1 MTVPT
6 AYEVIA
12 NDLRRSVREGQRGPG
27 DRTELLF
34 TTRLER
40 W

>member
-6 AYEVIA
+6 AYEVVA
-12 NDLRRSVREGQRGPG
+12 DDLRRCVREGQRVPG

-34 TTRLER
+34 TARLER